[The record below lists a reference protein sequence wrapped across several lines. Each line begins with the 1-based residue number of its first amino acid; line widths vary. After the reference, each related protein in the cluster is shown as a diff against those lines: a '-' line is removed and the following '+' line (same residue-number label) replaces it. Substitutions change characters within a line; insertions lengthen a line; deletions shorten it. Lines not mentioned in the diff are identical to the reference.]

1 MGRFATKL
9 RSNSIEPSQPVI
21 ATLSR
26 NIKIATNATVAHI
39 GSDANTTDANS
50 MNTGTSVVIM
60 AIHYYKEPFLCR
72 L

>member
-1 MGRFATKL
+1 MGRFAAKL
-9 RSNSIEPSQPVI
+9 ESNSIEPSQPVI

-26 NIKIATNATVAHI
+26 NIKIATVVHI
-39 GSDANTTDANS
+39 GSDANTTDTNS